1 MLKVS
6 KLEKN
11 FGGVRAL
18 DSCSFAVEEGSITGL
33 IGPNGSGKTTLFN
46 VVSGIYKPDSG
57 NIAYDGED
65 ITKLEIYKRAS
76 IGMGRTFQIV
86 RIFPK
91 LTVLDNVLLA
101 QPHVGE
107 SFWNALIKSRAA
119 KADELRHRQRAM
131 EILAEV
137 GLREKANELAKN
149 LSYGQQ
155 KLLEIARALAV
166 EPKLLL
172 LDEPLAG
179 VNPALAVKIIS
190 ILRKLREEGK
200 TILVIEHRMRDL
212 LKLADKMVAMDN
224 GRVIAQG
231 TPLKVLKDKKVIEAY
246 LGEKH
251 REKLA

>member
-1 MLKVS
+1 MLKVNKLS
-6 KLEKN
+6 KS
-11 FGGVRAL
+11 FGGVKAL

-46 VVSGIYKPDSG
+46 IVSGVYEADKGSIV
-57 NIAYDGED
+57 YDGED
-65 ITKLEIYKRAS
+65 ITRLEIYKRAA
-76 IGMGRTFQIV
+76 IGIGRTFQIV
-86 RIFPK
+86 RIFPR
-91 LTVLDNVLLA
+91 LRVIDNVLLA
-101 QPHVGE
+101 QPHIGE
-107 SFWNALIKSRAA
+107 SFWRSLIKNKAA
-119 KADELRHRQRAM
+119 LADEAKHRERAL
-131 EILAEV
+131 ELLEVVGLAE
-137 GLREKANELAKN
+137 KAGGLAKN

-166 EPKLLL
+166 EPKFLL

-179 VNPALAVKIIS
+179 VNPALAQKIIG
-190 ILRKLREEGK
+190 ILRRLRSEGK

-251 REKLA
+251 RERY

>member
-1 MLKVS
+1 MLKVN
-6 KLEKN
+6 KLEKS

-18 DSCSFAVEEGSITGL
+18 DSCSFEVEEGSITGL

-46 VVSGIYKPDSG
+46 VVSGIYDADAGS
-57 NIAYDGED
+57 IVYDGED
-65 ITKLEIYKRAS
+65 ITELEIYKRAA

-101 QPHVGE
+101 QPHIGE
-107 SFWNALIKSRAA
+107 SFWSAFIRSKGMR
-119 KADELRHRQRAM
+119 ADESRHRQRAL
-131 EILAEV
+131 EILGEV
-137 GLREKANELAKN
+137 GLREKANDLAKN

-179 VNPALAVKIIS
+179 VNPALAVKIIG

-212 LKLADKMVAMDN
+212 LKLADKMIAMDN

-231 TPLKVLKDKKVIEAY
+231 VPIKVLRDRKVVESY
-246 LGEKH
+246 LGEKS
-251 REKLA
+251 REKFA